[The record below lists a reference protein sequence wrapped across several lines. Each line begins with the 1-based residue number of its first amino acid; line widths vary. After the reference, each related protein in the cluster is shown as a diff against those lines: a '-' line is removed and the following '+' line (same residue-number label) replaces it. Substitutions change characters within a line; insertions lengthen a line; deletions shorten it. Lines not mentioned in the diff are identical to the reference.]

1 MSYIF
6 KIKLRG
12 LSKPCVWR
20 RISVP
25 ENLTF
30 AEFHLVIQSAFGW
43 TNTHLYEFVDT
54 LFRPKYRVVESSHFE
69 FCGAQDVQNAEE
81 TLMSEYLK
89 SKGDKCIYTYDF
101 GDGWEHDVVLEGVE
115 NDGKSDPECISGK
128 GLCPPEDCGGVYGYE
143 RLKALAAADDLAPED
158 EEMFEWY
165 GLDFECFDPEYFDL
179 DEAKFAVSNWDML
192 LGDFGLTDE
201 LAGGVTE
208 DDVRK
213 LVDDAAKMLMS
224 GSVCYVDYL
233 NNVCQATKFEIMGPY
248 CAKLNPP
255 TKKQYVSFLKTVI
268 QCVPKEESK
277 LRASL
282 VLALN
287 SQDPFKT
294 FDAILSATPYA
305 SDWNE
310 DKYQFHAEIVSS
322 KALEIISKSWQV

>member
-54 LFRPKYRVVESSHFE
+54 LFRLKYRVAESSHFE
-69 FCGAQDVQNAEE
+69 FCGAQNVQNAEE
-81 TLMSEYLK
+81 TLISEYLK

-101 GDGWEHDVVLEGVE
+101 GDGWEHDVVLEGLV
-115 NDGKSDPECISGK
+115 NDGKSEPECISGK
-128 GLCPPEDCGGVYGYE
+128 GLCPPENCGGIYGYE

-179 DEAKFAVSNWDML
+179 DEAKFAVSNWDMM
-192 LGDFGLTDE
+192 DCNSQSDDE
-201 LAGGVTE
+201 VAGE
-208 DDVRK
+208 DDIQK
-213 LVDDAAKMLMS
+213 LVDDAAEILMS

-233 NNVCQATKFEIMGPY
+233 NNICQTNKFKNMGPY
-248 CAKLNPP
+248 CARLNPP
-255 TKKQYVSFLKTVI
+255 TKKQYIAFLKTVI
-268 QCVPKEESK
+268 QCIPKRESK

-282 VLALN
+282 ALALN
-287 SQDPFKT
+287 SQNPYES
-294 FDAILSATPYA
+294 FDEILSATPYA
-305 SDWNE
+305 TDWNA
-310 DKYQFHAEIVSS
+310 DKYQFHAERVSS
-322 KALEIISKSWQV
+322 KALEIISKSWHA